1 MAGPPASTNHIIMKY
16 LKFAVLAIYA
26 LIGTVACQPQVVGTE
41 IEYKI
46 APENLEFPREGGV
59 QYLNVQTDAEVKVTA
74 EAAWCTVS
82 ENVSQSPR
90 ISRFEVTVEE
100 NPDVTERTT
109 VLEVTIGNGVKEN
122 VTVIQKTSLLIVDTS
137 PVNLPD
143 EASVFHI
150 NVLSSAEYTV
160 STGNASW
167 LSLKEKEAGAA
178 LFEAEANTALYP
190 REAVI
195 NFSAGKESYDVHIT
209 QDGNSES
216 YLAPDKTGME
226 SDAMTLMKKMT
237 LGINLGNTL
246 EATGGETAWG
256 APKTTEAII
265 KYFKQLGFNAVRVP
279 CSWDQNLEEGEGFV
293 VRSSWMDRVKEV
305 IDYIVGNDMYAILN
319 IHWDGGWLE
328 NDIPNGY
335 DKDVDAQQHAIW
347 TQIATAFRN
356 YDEHLVFA
364 GTNEPNVENAA
375 QMETLL
381 KYEQTF
387 IDAVRATGGRN
398 AYRVLVFQGPSTDIN
413 KSVDLMK
420 KLPADVVEDRL
431 AAEVHFYDPV
441 QFCLLSEDVSWGK
454 MMYFW
459 GDDQGHYATG
469 AYQGKWL
476 SNFNE
481 AHIAKQMAKMKKKFW
496 DNGIPVII
504 GEFGAS
510 TWKTFN
516 LGTDEENKKAKEGFL
531 KSHAAYAGCV
541 VKEAKANGCVPF
553 YWHCEDDIIDR
564 SEKRILLQETYDAM
578 IEAGMTQYPQN

>member
-1 MAGPPASTNHIIMKY
+1 MKY
-16 LKFAVLAIYA
+16 LNFLVLAISTLFGLLA
-26 LIGTVACQPQVVGTE
+26 CNEDASGTIV
-41 IEYKI
+41 EYKI
-46 APENLEFPREGGV
+46 APSVIEFPREGGT
-59 QYLNVQTDAEVKVTA
+59 QYLNVQTTADVEAVCADQWCKVT
-74 EAAWCTVS
+74 E
-82 ENVSQSPR
+82 EISQSKR
-90 ISRFEVTVEE
+90 MVKFALTAQA
-100 NPDVTERTT
+100 NPDLTERTA
-109 VLEVTIGNGVKEN
+109 VINLTIGKDIKETVM
-122 VTVIQKTSLLIVDTS
+122 VTQNTCDLIVDTT
-137 PVNLPD
+137 PVSLPHESSD
-143 EASVFHI
+143 FSVK
-150 NVLSSAEYTV
+150 VQTAGEYEITFGDA
-160 STGNASW
+160 TW
-167 LSLKEKEAGAA
+167 ISLKEKTESSA
-178 LFEAEANTALYP
+178 LFHAKENTGLYVK
-190 REAVI
+190 EAVI
-195 NFSAGKESYDVHIT
+195 TFRSADAEYEVPVV
-209 QDGNSES
+209 QAGNSDS
-216 YLAPDKTGME
+216 QIAPDKTGME

-246 EATGGETAWG
+246 EAIGGETAWG
-256 APKTTEAII
+256 APKTTEEII
-265 KYFKQLGFNAVRVP
+265 KYFKHLGFNAIRVP
-279 CSWDQNLEEGEGFV
+279 CSWDQNLEEGDGFV
-293 VRSSWMDRVKEV
+293 VKSSWMDRVKEV
-305 IDYIVGNDMYAILN
+305 VDYIVDNDMYAILN

-335 DKDVDAQQHAIW
+335 DKEVDAQQHAIW
-347 TQIATAFRN
+347 TQIAAAFRN

-413 KSVDLMK
+413 KSVELMK
-420 KLPADVVEDRL
+420 KLPTDTVEGRL

-441 QFCLLSEDVSWGK
+441 QFCLLGEDASWGK

-516 LGTDEENKKAKEGFL
+516 LGTDEENRKAEEGFR
-531 KSHAAYAGCV
+531 KSHAAYTGCV

-553 YWHCEDDIIDR
+553 YWHCEGDIIDR
-564 SEKRILLQETYDAM
+564 SEKSVLLQETYDAM
-578 IEAGMTQYPQN
+578 IEAGKTQYPQN